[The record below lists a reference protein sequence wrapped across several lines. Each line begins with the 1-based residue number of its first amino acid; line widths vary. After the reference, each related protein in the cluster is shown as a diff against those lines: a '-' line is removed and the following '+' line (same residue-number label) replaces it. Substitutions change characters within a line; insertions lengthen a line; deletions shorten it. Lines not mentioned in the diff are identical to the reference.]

1 MNQGSRR
8 PSQLAVITGT
18 THGIGKVTSRELARA
33 GRTVVMLCRDVNA
46 ASTVRDEILEQA
58 PGASIHV
65 VPCDLASLASVR
77 NAAATVIREFGRI
90 DLLVN
95 NAGMTT
101 TAHRMSADG
110 FELTFATNHL
120 GPFLLTSLLF
130 ERLSET
136 ARIVNVASRAHL
148 RSRQLDLSAVTD
160 RRARYSAIGAYAQS
174 KLANIM
180 FTFALARRLSGTR
193 ICVNCLHPGVVAS
206 NLLPWWLRLV
216 KPLLSRVIFD
226 VERGARTTL
235 YLSLSDDVAGHSG
248 RYYDENSVP
257 VAASALANDVQLQE
271 SLWTHSSQWVAAAPG
286 ELQCHPT
293 SVRK

>member
-1 MNQGSRR
+1 MNHDSRP

-46 ASTVRDEILEQA
+46 AGTVREEILEQV
-58 PGASIHV
+58 PGASVHV
-65 VPCDLASLASVR
+65 VPCDLASLVSVR
-77 NAAATVIREFGRI
+77 NAAATVIRDFGRI

-101 TAHRMSADG
+101 TTHRMSADG
-110 FELTFATNHL
+110 FELTFASNHL
-120 GPFLLTSLLF
+120 GPFLLTSLLL
-130 ERLSET
+130 ERLSDT
-136 ARIVNVASRAHL
+136 ARVVNVASRAHL
-148 RSRQLDLSAVTD
+148 RTRHLDLSAVTD

-180 FTFALARRLSGTR
+180 FTFALARRLAGTR

-216 KPLLSRVIFD
+216 KPLMSRVIFD

-235 YLSLSDDVAGHSG
+235 YLSLSDDVVGQTG

-257 VAASALANDVQLQE
+257 AAASALAEDVQLQE
-271 SLWTHSSQWVAAAPG
+271 SLWTHSSQWVAAP
-286 ELQCHPT
+286 PT
-293 SVRK
+293 AQK